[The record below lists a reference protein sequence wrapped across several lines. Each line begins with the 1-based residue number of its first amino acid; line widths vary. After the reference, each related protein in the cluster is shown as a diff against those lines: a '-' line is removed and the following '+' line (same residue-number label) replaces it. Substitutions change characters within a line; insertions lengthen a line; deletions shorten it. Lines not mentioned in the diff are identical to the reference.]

1 MSPQE
6 ELFQD
11 VAPVLPVDDLAEA
24 VAFYTDRLGFEDHF
38 TWGDPAYFAIVRRG
52 PGVAIHLS
60 EREDTSEKLQPR
72 TVYIFVS
79 DVDSIYQEYK
89 ARGVEILDPPQDYD
103 YGMRELE
110 VRDSSG
116 HFLVFGQG
124 L

>member
-1 MSPQE
+1 MPSQE
-6 ELFQD
+6 RLFQD

-24 VAFYTDRLGFEDHF
+24 IEFYCNRLGFEDHF
-38 TWGDPAYFAIVRRG
+38 TWGDPPYFAIVRRG

-60 EREDTSEKLQPR
+60 EREDTTEKLQPR
-72 TVYIFVS
+72 AVYVFVS
-79 DVDSIYQEYK
+79 DVDRVYEEYK
-89 ARGVEILDPPQDYD
+89 SRGVEMFSPPQDND

>member
-1 MSPQE
+1 VSTE
-6 ELFQD
+6 KRLFQD
-11 VAPVLPVDDLAEA
+11 VAPVLPVDNLVEA
-24 VAFYTDRLGFEDHF
+24 VEFYRDQLGFEDHF
-38 TWGDPAYFAIVRRG
+38 TWGDPAYIAIVKRG
-52 PGVAIHLS
+52 PGVTIHLS

-72 TVYIFVS
+72 TVYIFVT
-79 DVDSIYQEYK
+79 DVDRVYEEYK
-89 ARGVEILDPPQDYD
+89 SRGIEMFSPPQDYD